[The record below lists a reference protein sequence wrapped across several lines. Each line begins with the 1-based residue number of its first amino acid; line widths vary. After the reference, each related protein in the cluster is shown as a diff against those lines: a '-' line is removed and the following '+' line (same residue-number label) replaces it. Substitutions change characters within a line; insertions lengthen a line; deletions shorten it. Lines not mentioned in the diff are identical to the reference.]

1 MDRVVALILAGGA
14 SERLSILSAERAK
27 PAVPFGGKYRI
38 IDFTLSNCANS
49 GICNVA
55 VLTQFYPRSLV
66 QHIGVGRPW
75 DMDRTT
81 SSVVLLQPFLSRS
94 IRDWYK
100 GTADAV
106 YQNLAHFDKGMVEMV
121 LVLAADHVYKL
132 DYRRML
138 AFHQEVKADVTVG
151 VISVPMEQAHRFGTV
166 TVDTNGKVLDFVEK
180 SPMPQSNLASMGIYV
195 FNRNIL
201 TERLREDAGDPRSR
215 HDFGYSILPRMVK
228 QDRVFAYRFN
238 GYWQDIGTI
247 EAYYSANIELTKEP
261 PTFSLNGTS
270 SVLMQE
276 QRLSPPYIGKQAIIK
291 NSLVSPGCVIR
302 GCVENSILSPGICV
316 DEQAV
321 VKNSVI
327 MENTYIGYH
336 SIVDRCV
343 LDEEVNI
350 GNYCYIG
357 LSPNPTPSDSDVTV
371 LGKGVTIPPHTAI
384 GRGCKISPHVGPAD
398 FTTNVVL
405 PGAVVSNG
413 RQGDVFRYEERKYMR
428 ETEDARRKAHCHS
441 G

>member
-1 MDRVVALILAGGA
+1 MSSTIAVVLAGGKG
-14 SERLSILSAERAK
+14 ERMDILCHVRPK
-27 PAVPFGGKYRI
+27 PTLPFAGRFKVV
-38 IDFTLSNCANS
+38 DFSLSNCIYS
-49 GICNVA
+49 GINDIA
-55 VLTQFYPRSLV
+55 VLTDYQRYHMADYLRRWHLMNASATNFHVLEPRNGSY
-66 QHIGVGRPW
+66 G
-75 DMDRTT
+75 
-81 SSVVLLQPFLSRS
+81 
-94 IRDWYK
+94 

-132 DYRRML
+132 DYRQML

-151 VISVPMEQAHRFGTV
+151 VIPVLMEQAHCFGTV

-428 ETEDARRKAHCHS
+428 ETEDARGKAYCHS
-441 G
+441 S